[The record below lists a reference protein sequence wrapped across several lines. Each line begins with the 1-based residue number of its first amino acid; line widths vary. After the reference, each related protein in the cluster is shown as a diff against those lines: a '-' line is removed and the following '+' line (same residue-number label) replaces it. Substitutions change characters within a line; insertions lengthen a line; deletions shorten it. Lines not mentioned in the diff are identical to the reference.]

1 MNAVRRCVAILS
13 NHMLLDLYMLFISI
27 RRNPLL
33 LPADAYQELAELLD
47 TTDNHNA
54 IRVVLRKYIPAE
66 QTPPELDFMDTDNK
80 YATCFWCKAKGKE
93 TAAFV
98 RWTLLHFQQLAA
110 ERVAAK
116 IEDFADA
123 VHFLPLVAYQQ
134 PTCRIE
140 RKLRWRVMW
149 RYREKWRGFRRV

>member
-1 MNAVRRCVAILS
+1 MLS
-13 NHMLLDLYMLFISI
+13 NHMLLDLYMLFVAI

-33 LPADAYQELAELLD
+33 LPAEAYQELAELLD

-54 IRVVLRKYIPAE
+54 IRVVLRKYISAE
-66 QTPPELDFMDTDNK
+66 QTPPELDFIDMDNK
-80 YATCFWCKAKGKE
+80 YATCFWCKDKA

-98 RWTLLHFQQLAA
+98 RWMLLHFQQLAA
-110 ERVAAK
+110 EGQAAK

-123 VHFLPLVAYQQ
+123 VHFMPLVAYQQ

-149 RYREKWRGFRRV
+149 RYGGKWHGFQRMR